1 MDDRKIID
9 LYFARSEDAVTETK
23 AKYGR
28 YCYSIAYGIL
38 GCPEDAEECE
48 NDTYLQAWNSI
59 PPHQPRNYLYAFLLR
74 IIRHISIDRCRHQDR
89 LCRKAYMQELSDEL
103 LCCVP
108 GNADVESQIDAMV
121 LGKCISDFLKTQPAL
136 NRNVFIR
143 RYWYLD
149 SLDVICKQYRISQ
162 SKAKSMLFRSRN
174 ALRIYLRKEGYTL

>member
-1 MDDRKIID
+1 MNDSQIVD
-9 LYFARSEDAVTETK
+9 LYLQRKEDAIRHT
-23 AKYGR
+23 ASKYGKQLK
-28 YCYSIAYGIL
+28 SVSMTIVQQMQT
-38 GCPEDAEECE
+38 AEECE

-149 SLDVICKQYRISQ
+149 SLDIICKQYRISQ